1 MDKKIFLKS
10 VAEHGYNV
18 YFGAKKHFATYDIV
32 EKVPGWIAFITL
44 CIGIWQ
50 IYAPTF
56 AFNKEVSML
65 IIFVSIAALLINQYV
80 TKKDEYRDNG
90 NQLIAIHNDLKS
102 LYYQVQSSSTP
113 TVTQTHQDTLQELLN
128 RYYAVSI
135 PKQIFL
141 SDWYAHYKFFCQS
154 QYEWINEQ
162 KNLTWKDKIPFS
174 ARIFLATLFLI
185 FSLLIINLLFTK
197 FK

>member
-1 MDKKIFLKS
+1 MDKDIFLKS

-50 IYAPTF
+50 IYAPSF
-56 AFNKEVSML
+56 SYSKEVSL
-65 IIFVSIAALLINQYV
+65 IIIFASIAALLINQYA
-80 TKKDEYRDNG
+80 TKKDEYKDNG
-90 NQLIAIHNDLKS
+90 NQLIEIHNELKS
-102 LYYQVQSSSTP
+102 LYYQVQSSNTSI
-113 TVTQTHQDTLQELLN
+113 VNQTHQDTLQDLLN
-128 RYYAVSI
+128 RYYTLCL

-154 QYEWINEQ
+154 QYEWIDEQ
-162 KNLTWKDKIPFS
+162 KKFKWTDKVPFS
-174 ARIFLATLFLI
+174 ARLFFMTVVVILI
-185 FSLLIINLLFTK
+185 TIYFAYSK
-197 FK
+197 

>member
-1 MDKKIFLKS
+1 MNKDIFLKS
-10 VAEHGYNV
+10 IAEHGYNI

-56 AFNKEVSML
+56 AFNKEISLL
-65 IIFVSIAALLINQYV
+65 IIFLSIAALLINQYT
-80 TKKDEYRDNG
+80 TKKDAYRDNG
-90 NQLIAIHNDLKS
+90 NKLIEIHNDLKS
-102 LYYQVQSSSTP
+102 LYDQIQSSNTP

-128 RYYAVSI
+128 RYYAISI

-154 QYEWINEQ
+154 QYEWIHEQ
-162 KNLTWKDKIPFS
+162 KKFTWKDKVPFS
-174 ARIFLATLFLI
+174 ARLLLYFLI
-185 FSLLIINLLFTK
+185 LFFVLLIFALLCTY

>member
-1 MDKKIFLKS
+1 MEKEKFLKS

-32 EKVPGWIAFITL
+32 EKVPGWIALITL

-56 AFNKEVSML
+56 TYSKEVSL
-65 IIFVSIAALLINQYV
+65 IIILASVIALQINHYAAN
-80 TKKDEYRDNG
+80 KEHYKDNG
-90 NQLIAIHNDLKS
+90 NELIKIHNDLKK
-102 LYYQVQSSSTP
+102 LYLQVQSSSNP
-113 TVTQTHQDTLQELLN
+113 TVTQAHQDTLQELLN
-128 RYYAVSI
+128 RYYAISI

-162 KNLTWKDKIPFS
+162 KKFTWKDKIPFS
-174 ARIFLATLFLI
+174 ARLFLGI
-185 FSLLIINLLFTK
+185 LLLIFAILIISFL
-197 FK
+197 

>member
-1 MDKKIFLKS
+1 MQKEKFLKN

-32 EKVPGWIAFITL
+32 EKVPGWIALITL

-56 AFNKEVSML
+56 TYSKEVSL
-65 IIFVSIAALLINQYV
+65 VIIVASVIALQINQYAAN
-80 TKKDEYRDNG
+80 KELYKDNG
-90 NQLIAIHNDLKS
+90 NALIKIHNDLKD
-102 LYYQVQSSSTP
+102 LYLQVQSSQNP
-113 TVTQTHQDTLQELLN
+113 TVDQTHQDTLQKLLEQ
-128 RYYAVSI
+128 YYALSI

-162 KNLTWKDKIPFS
+162 KNFTWADKVPFT
-174 ARIFLATLFLI
+174 ARI
-185 FSLLIINLLFTK
+185 LLITILLIAISTCIKHF
-197 FK
+197 